1 MGCTLEDGD
10 SARPLVTIPFDA
22 RFRAGGILR
31 PVRRLLVAF
40 IAFTLP
46 AAAQQLQEHIT
57 VERVLVDARV
67 MDRSGDPILGL
78 GAADFVVRIDGK
90 SATVESVEWI
100 PETAAQREIAELD
113 ESSVTPATPP
123 KGRLFIYFCQTD
135 FARNASRT
143 AGQLSFLP
151 YADQMIDELEEGDR
165 VCVFSFDSHL
175 KFRLDFTDD
184 KRQIKDAVRAAV
196 LIDEPPKPL
205 IVPNPSVARHLD
217 PEEMKKCPSSDE
229 AFILIANAVRG
240 IPGPKSMI
248 LFGWGLGRR
257 SGNQVVMERKYPIAR
272 YALETSRVTVFSID
286 TTQADYHDLEFGLK
300 VAAADTGGMY
310 ARAFRF
316 PQIAVDMVQKALVG
330 HYELE
335 VRKPDIA
342 RRGTHTIEVDVKRRG
357 ATVLARSTYVDSE

>member
-1 MGCTLEDGD
+1 MRSLHNPH
-10 SARPLVTIPFDA
+10 PLRVVF
-22 RFRAGGILR
+22 
-31 PVRRLLVAF
+31 VA
-40 IAFTLP
+40 IAVLAATVALP
-46 AAAQQLQEHIT
+46 QQLREQIT

-90 SATVESVEWI
+90 LANVESVDWI
-100 PETAAQREIAELD
+100 PETAAQREIAQLD
-113 ESSVTPATPP
+113 ETSDTPATAPR
-123 KGRLFIYFCQTD
+123 GRLFIYFCQTD

-151 YADQMIDELEEGDR
+151 YADEMIDDLEPGDR

-184 KRQIKDAVRAAV
+184 KRQIKDAIRAAV
-196 LIDEPPKPL
+196 LTDEPPKPP

-217 PEEMKKCPSSDE
+217 PRQMKDCATSDE

-257 SGNQVVMERKYPIAR
+257 SGGQVVMDRKYPIAR
-272 YALETSRVTVFSID
+272 YALETSRVTVFAID
-286 TTQADYHDLEFGLK
+286 TTQADYHDLELGLQK
-300 VAAADTGGMY
+300 TAYDTGGMY

-316 PQIAVDMVQKALVG
+316 PQLAVNMVQKALAG

-335 VRKPDIA
+335 VRKPDIE
-342 RRGTHTIEVDVKRRG
+342 RRGSHTIEVDVKRRG
-357 ATVLARSTYVDSE
+357 ASVLARSTYVDTE